1 MTERHKK
8 ALYAAAIAIFILFT
22 LAVSW
27 FVGRPLIR
35 FVRQPEQFRAWV
47 QGHGLL
53 GQLAFLG
60 MTVLQIVIAII
71 PGEPLELGAGYA
83 FGFWR
88 GTLLCEIGILL
99 GGLLVFLFV
108 RRFGVKAVEVFFP
121 REKIESLRFLHNEKR
136 LALWVFILLFIPG
149 TPKDIMTYIVP
160 LTPMKLSTFLLL
172 STVAR
177 LPSVVT
183 STIGGNALGTGKLTF
198 ALIVFGATALISALG
213 ILIYRRICKRSEARQ
228 KEEQA

>member
-83 FGFWR
+83 CGFWR

-136 LALWVFILLFIPG
+136 LALWVFILFFIPG

-198 ALIVFGATALISALG
+198 ALIVFSATALISALG

>member
-121 REKIESLRFLHNEKR
+121 REKIESLRLQ
-136 LALWVFILLFIPG
+136 I
-149 TPKDIMTYIVP
+149 
-160 LTPMKLSTFLLL
+160 
-172 STVAR
+172 
-177 LPSVVT
+177 
-183 STIGGNALGTGKLTF
+183 
-198 ALIVFGATALISALG
+198 
-213 ILIYRRICKRSEARQ
+213 RR
-228 KEEQA
+228 

>member
-60 MTVLQIVIAII
+60 MTVLQ
-71 PGEPLELGAGYA
+71 
-83 FGFWR
+83 
-88 GTLLCEIGILL
+88 
-99 GGLLVFLFV
+99 
-108 RRFGVKAVEVFFP
+108 
-121 REKIESLRFLHNEKR
+121 S
-136 LALWVFILLFIPG
+136 
-149 TPKDIMTYIVP
+149 
-160 LTPMKLSTFLLL
+160 
-172 STVAR
+172 
-177 LPSVVT
+177 
-183 STIGGNALGTGKLTF
+183 
-198 ALIVFGATALISALG
+198 
-213 ILIYRRICKRSEARQ
+213 
-228 KEEQA
+228 

>member
-47 QGHGLL
+47 QGHGL
-53 GQLAFLG
+53 
-60 MTVLQIVIAII
+60 
-71 PGEPLELGAGYA
+71 
-83 FGFWR
+83 R

-121 REKIESLRFLHNEKR
+121 REKIESLRFLHNERR
-136 LALWVFILLFIPG
+136 LALWVFILFFIPG